1 MSRMLLSSLSPT
13 SMERVNTSE
22 TDESSVPASRILQT
36 VSAALLV
43 GISYYVGTRIGFA
56 WTPSGQPNSTFWPPN
71 AILLAALLLAP
82 RRAWWTFLLAVLPAH
97 MFAQLQTG
105 VPMWTA
111 IGWFITNSI
120 EALIGA
126 YCITKFTDSA
136 KRVEG
141 VRWVLVFVV
150 FGVLFAPLAT
160 SFLDAAAVVIT
171 GWGRDYWHLGMER
184 FWTNALA
191 ELTIVP
197 TVVLCSSKGISW
209 IRRISVARGGEAALL
224 AVGTVLVAVV
234 VFGLPTFTPA
244 TTPALLYLPLPFL
257 LWAAAR
263 FGLAGL
269 SLSLLSLALTSTWY
283 TMHGR
288 EPFPYA
294 SLPQNILSLQILF
307 CVVAVPLM
315 FLSAVMAE
323 TRRTQESLRRVSGSL
338 IDAQEQERAR
348 ISRELHDDIGQRL
361 ALLAF
366 QLQQLHED
374 ALSLPEVRSRMGE
387 LLKQISEIA
396 NDIQSLS
403 HELDSAKLQYLGIA
417 RAMGGFCREFAEQQ
431 KVEIDFKA
439 HDLPSP
445 MSPDISLCLFRVLQ
459 EALHNSA
466 KHSGVRHFEVRLW
479 GTSDEIHLTV
489 KDSGAGFDRGAAIES
504 RGLGLIS
511 MEERLKLVKGT
522 FSINSQPKRGTTIDA
537 RVPLNSGSESMRA
550 AGA

>member
-1 MSRMLLSSLSPT
+1 
-13 SMERVNTSE
+13 
-22 TDESSVPASRILQT
+22 
-36 VSAALLV
+36 
-43 GISYYVGTRIGFA
+43 
-56 WTPSGQPNSTFWPPN
+56 
-71 AILLAALLLAP
+71 
-82 RRAWWTFLLAVLPAH
+82 

-209 IRRISVARGGEAALL
+209 IRRISVARWGEAALL

-396 NDIQSLS
+396 NDVQSLS
-403 HELDSAKLQYLGIA
+403 HELDSAKLQYLGTA
-417 RAMGGFCREFAEQQ
+417 AAMRGFCREFAEQQ

-489 KDSGAGFDRGAAIES
+489 KDSGAGFDREAAKES

-511 MEERLKLVKGT
+511 MEERLKLVKGAL
-522 FSINSQPKRGTTIDA
+522 SINSQPKRGTTIDV
-537 RVPLNSGSESMRA
+537 RVPLNSGSDSMRA
-550 AGA
+550 AG